1 MDAAPCRGRSGN
13 WSCGRFGGPSAAGG
27 AGRRCRS
34 PFTGPRRSYCCR
46 TDGFRPRVRDG
57 EFHHAHPPEQCC
69 GSCHR
74 RRVRPGTDR
83 LRERRERRHGREA
96 QGADGGHGHAV
107 GFRHPG
113 RFRHGVGIGDSDGGR
128 SEWHRRSG
136 ECRRPTPTGPDGK
149 GKATGGTDATTEDAY
164 AYTHPCSARNL
175 TVKVTSPQGFPA
187 TVRVVTVTNN
197 GSTTCGLDFHPAIGF
212 SAKGFAL
219 GIQATPPEGL
229 GGAPAHPVRPG
240 ATTYAAVDLNPSGGG
255 GPVADEINI
264 LADPSHMPNADGVSL
279 PLATTGTVAK
289 PRVGLYHFTARDSL
303 DTL

>member
-1 MDAAPCRGRSGN
+1 MRIHRSRAA
-13 WSCGRFGGPSAAGG
+13 ALA
-27 AGRRCRS
+27 
-34 PFTGPRRSYCCR
+34 T
-46 TDGFRPRVRDG
+46 
-57 EFHHAHPPEQCC
+57 
-69 GSCHR
+69 
-74 RRVRPGTDR
+74 
-83 LRERRERRHGREA
+83 
-96 QGADGGHGHAV
+96 AV
-107 GFRHPG
+107 GFVLALTGCGSGGSGGTDGKLKAPTAG
-113 RFRHGVGIGDSDGGR
+113 TGTPSASGTPAASGTASASATPTAAGPSGTGDPAGAAG
-128 SEWHRRSG
+128 
-136 ECRRPTPTGPDGK
+136 PTPTGPDGK
-149 GKATGGTDATTEDAY
+149 GKATGGTDPTTEDAY

-212 SAKGFAL
+212 SAKGSAL

-240 ATTYAAVDLNPSGGG
+240 ATTYAAVDLNPSGAG

>member
-1 MDAAPCRGRSGN
+1 MRIHPSRAA
-13 WSCGRFGGPSAAGG
+13 ALA
-27 AGRRCRS
+27 
-34 PFTGPRRSYCCR
+34 T
-46 TDGFRPRVRDG
+46 
-57 EFHHAHPPEQCC
+57 
-69 GSCHR
+69 
-74 RRVRPGTDR
+74 
-83 LRERRERRHGREA
+83 
-96 QGADGGHGHAV
+96 AV
-107 GFRHPG
+107 GFVLALTG
-113 RFRHGVGIGDSDGGR
+113 CGGGTDGDLKAPTAGTGTSAA
-128 SEWHRRSG
+128 SG
-136 ECRRPTPTGPDGK
+136 TPAASGTASATPTAAGPSGTGDPAGAAGPTPTGPDGN
-149 GKATGGTDATTEDAY
+149 GKATYSADATTEDAY
-164 AYTHPCSARNL
+164 AYTHPCSASNL

-197 GSTTCGLDFHPAIGF
+197 GSTTCGLDFHPAVGF
-212 SAKGFAL
+212 SAKGSAL

-289 PRVGLYHFTARDSL
+289 PRVGLYHFTARDSF

>member
-1 MDAAPCRGRSGN
+1 MRIHRSRTAALASVVGFVLALTGCGGGGSGGTGGEPKVPTAGTGTPAA
-13 WSCGRFGGPSAAGG
+13 SGAPAASGTASATPTAAGPSGTGDPAG
-27 AGRRCRS
+27 A
-34 PFTGPRRSYCCR
+34 T
-46 TDGFRPRVRDG
+46 
-57 EFHHAHPPEQCC
+57 
-69 GSCHR
+69 
-74 RRVRPGTDR
+74 
-83 LRERRERRHGREA
+83 
-96 QGADGGHGHAV
+96 
-107 GFRHPG
+107 
-113 RFRHGVGIGDSDGGR
+113 I
-128 SEWHRRSG
+128 
-136 ECRRPTPTGPDGK
+136 PTPTGPDGK
-149 GKATGGTDATTEDAY
+149 GKATGGADATTEDAY

-175 TVKVTSPQGFPA
+175 TVKVTSPEGFPA

-197 GSTTCGLDFHPAIGF
+197 GSSTCGLDFHPAVGF
-212 SAKGFAL
+212 SAKGSAL

-289 PRVGLYHFTARDSL
+289 PRVGLYHFTARDSF

>member
-1 MDAAPCRGRSGN
+1 MRIHRNRAA
-13 WSCGRFGGPSAAGG
+13 ALA
-27 AGRRCRS
+27 
-34 PFTGPRRSYCCR
+34 T
-46 TDGFRPRVRDG
+46 
-57 EFHHAHPPEQCC
+57 
-69 GSCHR
+69 
-74 RRVRPGTDR
+74 
-83 LRERRERRHGREA
+83 
-96 QGADGGHGHAV
+96 AV
-107 GFRHPG
+107 GFVLALTGCGGGGTDGEVKAPAAG
-113 RFRHGVGIGDSDGGR
+113 AGTPVASATPAASGTASATPTTAGPSGTGDPAGAAG
-128 SEWHRRSG
+128 
-136 ECRRPTPTGPDGK
+136 PTPTGPDGK
-149 GKATGGTDATTEDAY
+149 GKATGGADATTEDAY
-164 AYTHPCSARNL
+164 AYRHPCSARNL

-197 GSTTCGLDFHPAIGF
+197 GSTTCGLDFHPAVGF
-212 SAKGFAL
+212 SAKGSAL

-289 PRVGLYHFTARDSL
+289 PRVGLYHFTARDSF

>member
-1 MDAAPCRGRSGN
+1 MRIHRSRAA
-13 WSCGRFGGPSAAGG
+13 ALA
-27 AGRRCRS
+27 
-34 PFTGPRRSYCCR
+34 T
-46 TDGFRPRVRDG
+46 
-57 EFHHAHPPEQCC
+57 
-69 GSCHR
+69 
-74 RRVRPGTDR
+74 
-83 LRERRERRHGREA
+83 
-96 QGADGGHGHAV
+96 AV
-107 GFRHPG
+107 GFVLALTGCGGGGSGGTDGELKAPTAG
-113 RFRHGVGIGDSDGGR
+113 TGTPAASGTTSATPTAAGPSGTGDPAGAAS
-128 SEWHRRSG
+128 
-136 ECRRPTPTGPDGK
+136 PTPTGPDGK
-149 GKATGGTDATTEDAY
+149 GKATGGADATTEDAY

-175 TVKVTSPQGFPA
+175 TVKVTLPQGFPA

-197 GSTTCGLDFHPAIGF
+197 GSTTCGLDFHPAVGF
-212 SAKGFAL
+212 SAKGSAL

-289 PRVGLYHFTARDSL
+289 PRVGLYHFTARDSF

>member
-1 MDAAPCRGRSGN
+1 MRIHPSRAA
-13 WSCGRFGGPSAAGG
+13 ALA
-27 AGRRCRS
+27 
-34 PFTGPRRSYCCR
+34 T
-46 TDGFRPRVRDG
+46 
-57 EFHHAHPPEQCC
+57 
-69 GSCHR
+69 
-74 RRVRPGTDR
+74 
-83 LRERRERRHGREA
+83 
-96 QGADGGHGHAV
+96 AV
-107 GFRHPG
+107 GFVLALTG
-113 RFRHGVGIGDSDGGR
+113 CGGGTEGDLKAPTAGTGTSAA
-128 SEWHRRSG
+128 SG
-136 ECRRPTPTGPDGK
+136 TPAASGTASATPTAAGPSGTGDPAGAAGPTPTGPDGN
-149 GKATGGTDATTEDAY
+149 GKATYGADATTEDAY

-187 TVRVVTVTNN
+187 PVRVVTVTNN
-197 GSTTCGLDFHPAIGF
+197 GSTTCGLDFHPAVGF
-212 SAKGFAL
+212 SAKGSAL

-289 PRVGLYHFTARDSL
+289 PRVGLYHFTARDSF

>member
-1 MDAAPCRGRSGN
+1 MRIHRSRAAALAGVVG
-13 WSCGRFGGPSAAGG
+13 FGLALTGCGG
-27 AGRRCRS
+27 AGS
-34 PFTGPRRSYCCR
+34 GGTGTPAAS
-46 TDGFRPRVRDG
+46 
-57 EFHHAHPPEQCC
+57 
-69 GSCHR
+69 
-74 RRVRPGTDR
+74 GTPTASGTASATATAAGPSGTGDP
-83 LRERRERRHGREA
+83 A
-96 QGADGGHGHAV
+96 GAAG
-107 GFRHPG
+107 
-113 RFRHGVGIGDSDGGR
+113 
-128 SEWHRRSG
+128 
-136 ECRRPTPTGPDGK
+136 PTPTGNDGK
-149 GKATGGTDATTEDAY
+149 GQATGSADATTEDAY

-197 GSTTCGLDFHPAIGF
+197 GSSTCGLDFHPAVGF
-212 SAKGFAL
+212 SAKGSHL

-289 PRVGLYHFTARDSL
+289 PRVGLYHFTARDSF

>member
-1 MDAAPCRGRSGN
+1 MRIHRSRAA
-13 WSCGRFGGPSAAGG
+13 ALA
-27 AGRRCRS
+27 
-34 PFTGPRRSYCCR
+34 T
-46 TDGFRPRVRDG
+46 
-57 EFHHAHPPEQCC
+57 
-69 GSCHR
+69 
-74 RRVRPGTDR
+74 
-83 LRERRERRHGREA
+83 
-96 QGADGGHGHAV
+96 AV
-107 GFRHPG
+107 GFVLALTG
-113 RFRHGVGIGDSDGGR
+113 CGGGGSGGSDGKLKSTTAGTGTP
-128 SEWHRRSG
+128 SASVTTAASG
-136 ECRRPTPTGPDGK
+136 TASATPTAAGPSGTGDPAGTAGPTPTGSDGK

-212 SAKGFAL
+212 SAKGSAL

-240 ATTYAAVDLNPSGGG
+240 ATTYAAVDLNPSGGA

-279 PLATTGTVAK
+279 PLAATGTVAK
-289 PRVGLYHFTARDSL
+289 PRVGLYHFTARESF

>member
-1 MDAAPCRGRSGN
+1 MRIHRSRAA
-13 WSCGRFGGPSAAGG
+13 AL
-27 AGRRCRS
+27 
-34 PFTGPRRSYCCR
+34 T
-46 TDGFRPRVRDG
+46 T
-57 EFHHAHPPEQCC
+57 
-69 GSCHR
+69 
-74 RRVRPGTDR
+74 
-83 LRERRERRHGREA
+83 
-96 QGADGGHGHAV
+96 AV
-107 GFRHPG
+107 GFVLALTGCGGGGTDGALKAPAAG
-113 RFRHGVGIGDSDGGR
+113 TGTSAASGTPAASGTASASATPTAAGPSGTGDPAGAAG
-128 SEWHRRSG
+128 
-136 ECRRPTPTGPDGK
+136 PTPTGPDGK
-149 GKATGGTDATTEDAY
+149 GKATYGADATTEDAY

-175 TVKVTSPQGFPA
+175 TVKVTSAQGFPA

-197 GSTTCGLDFHPAIGF
+197 GSTTCGLDFHPAVGF
-212 SAKGFAL
+212 SAKGSAL

-289 PRVGLYHFTARDSL
+289 PRVGLYHFTARDSF